1 MQVLTLFTVIPVKKL
16 NNGKMRLSPM
26 LSKDERKELTLQMLH
41 DVLKTVSST
50 RAVSECV
57 IISSDQDALNAAK
70 TAGLTSLREPSPM
83 GINEAVQYAN
93 NFCID
98 KGAVSTLVLPADIPL
113 ITQEDIDNMVNA
125 SKPDPSVVIIP
136 SARQDGT
143 NALLR
148 RPPEIIATSY
158 DRASYPTHLR
168 YATDKQIRFT
178 ILQPETVMLD
188 LDLPQDID
196 TFMKRR
202 SSTETYR
209 YLSSLKPALSERQL
223 RHNTSRGRSSSI

>member
-1 MQVLTLFTVIPVKKL
+1 MTLFTVIPVKKL
-16 NNGKMRLSPM
+16 DNGKMRLSPL
-26 LSKDERKELTLQMLH
+26 LSKDERKELSLQMLH

-50 RAVSECV
+50 RAVSDCV

-70 TAGLTSLREPSPM
+70 TAGLTPLMEPSPM

-93 NFCID
+93 NFCIEH
-98 KGAVSTLVLPADIPL
+98 GAASTLVLPADIPL
-113 ITQEDIDNMVNA
+113 ITQEDINNIVNA
-125 SKPDPSVVIIP
+125 SKPDTSVVIIP

-148 RPPEIIATSY
+148 RPPDVIATSY

-168 YATDKQIRFT
+168 YAIDKQIRFT

-188 LDLPQDID
+188 LDLPQDMD
-196 TFMKRR
+196 AFLKRR
-202 SSTETYR
+202 SNTKTYR
-209 YLSSLKPALSERQL
+209 YLSNLKPVLSERQL
-223 RHNTSRGRSSSI
+223 RHNNSRSISI